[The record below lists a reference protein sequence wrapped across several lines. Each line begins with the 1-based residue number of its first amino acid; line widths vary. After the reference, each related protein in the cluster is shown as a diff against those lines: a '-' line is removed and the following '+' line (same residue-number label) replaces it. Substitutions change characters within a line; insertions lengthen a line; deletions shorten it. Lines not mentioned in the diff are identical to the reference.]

1 MKGATR
7 EGAGMAGSG
16 KMRIEAETEKG
27 VDGGE
32 GRWASTMNMAR
43 AQKRKGAGTVTE
55 SQRRMLE
62 VLEE

>member
-1 MKGATR
+1 MGGMKGATR
-7 EGAGMAGSG
+7 EGAGSG

-32 GRWASTMNMAR
+32 GREVGVDHEHGSW
-43 AQKRKGAGTVTE
+43 KGAGTVTE